1 MFVGYPSY
9 PSYPE
14 YTEDS
19 KYPEG
24 PIGPEGSVGPIGPE
38 GSVGPIGGIGG
49 EGDVGP
55 DGPDG
60 PWPTGSPGP
69 DGPWPG
75 DPDYVPGVKPTR
87 KSSHIKPIRN
97 HYPTISFD
105 TNKYNSIS
113 QYDFNNKSNSSYTGY
128 TLKDIE
134 SLKLHPTKN
143 NLYIKHDQYRPQ
155 YETQSTPSIYGK
167 KETIYNANK
176 INSMLQTSSAPLK
189 YEIEDQY
196 VFKLNSQLYD
206 HLIQQQIKKPPK
218 NDFKQF
224 SVHDRSQYQKS
235 ISYPS
240 YNSQRQSPKG
250 SDQFDKLRQEGALN
264 VNGMSEQYNNSA
276 DEDKPISNVSF
287 QLDGPFSTPE
297 KQVNA
302 RLEQT
307 FRTNPVLDAI
317 GVQPPSSI
325 NVKPLSL
332 PIGPNPQACPCYL
345 VEPNNNTNVA
355 TSSTLTSVIG
365 QLGFIPVIF
374 VPYCPDNKMD
384 SNKMKIMFPSAT
396 PVPYAC
402 ATCDIQDNNF
412 VVKTLDIN
420 QLGNIDYLKEA
431 LNQSNL
437 GFLNVPVKTNIERR
451 RTKSRKAK

>member
-1 MFVGYPSY
+1 
-9 PSYPE
+9 
-14 YTEDS
+14 
-19 KYPEG
+19 
-24 PIGPEGSVGPIGPE
+24 
-38 GSVGPIGGIGG
+38 
-49 EGDVGP
+49 
-55 DGPDG
+55 
-60 PWPTGSPGP
+60 
-69 DGPWPG
+69 
-75 DPDYVPGVKPTR
+75 
-87 KSSHIKPIRN
+87 
-97 HYPTISFD
+97 
-105 TNKYNSIS
+105 
-113 QYDFNNKSNSSYTGY
+113 
-128 TLKDIE
+128 
-134 SLKLHPTKN
+134 
-143 NLYIKHDQYRPQ
+143 
-155 YETQSTPSIYGK
+155 
-167 KETIYNANK
+167 
-176 INSMLQTSSAPLK
+176 
-189 YEIEDQY
+189 
-196 VFKLNSQLYD
+196 
-206 HLIQQQIKKPPK
+206 
-218 NDFKQF
+218 
-224 SVHDRSQYQKS
+224 VHDRSQYQKS
-235 ISYPS
+235 ISHPS
-240 YNSQRQSPKG
+240 YNSQRQSLKG
-250 SDQFDKLRQEGALN
+250 SDQFNKLRQEGVFN
-264 VNGMSEQYNNSA
+264 VNGMNEQYNNSA

-307 FRTNPVLDAI
+307 FRTNPILDAI

-332 PIGPNPQACPCYL
+332 LIGPNPQACPCYL

-374 VPYCPDNKMD
+374 VPYCPDNEID

-402 ATCDIQDNNF
+402 ATCDTQDNKF